1 MPVTAAEYQPI
12 CFSRAC
18 RPRTARPLDPDL
30 ISAGPATRT
39 LCRSARLGVRVIA
52 TSLDQ
57 VRWSTS
63 PVTVNFRLPWKP
75 LTPLVVVR
83 AYVPVID
90 PAYHSSWRSRCCS
103 SRTFSPLS
111 PFASSAA
118 GRVVV
123 GVGSGFGL
131 GSG

>member
-1 MPVTAAEYQPI
+1 MN
-12 CFSRAC
+12 
-18 RPRTARPLDPDL
+18 L
-30 ISAGPATRT
+30 
-39 LCRSARLGVRVIA
+39 
-52 TSLDQ
+52 
-57 VRWSTS
+57 
-63 PVTVNFRLPWKP
+63 RLPWKP

-118 GRVVV
+118 GRVLV
-123 GVGSGFGL
+123 GVGSGFGVTEGVAL
-131 GSG
+131 GFGVAVVVVG